1 MIFKKCLI
9 TQHSSVLP
17 CTTVK
22 GIVGATASFCIRRET
37 CNFGWTYRAMR
48 VQWDELFKR
57 RLGFERLTPSGLRSG
72 SATDAL
78 LAGGLESA
86 RLRLRHLCAIS

>member
-1 MIFKKCLI
+1 
-9 TQHSSVLP
+9 
-17 CTTVK
+17 
-22 GIVGATASFCIRRET
+22 
-37 CNFGWTYRAMR
+37 MR